1 MLHSTYTLILSEH
14 ILVRLPC
21 DWLTANGPVF
31 CSVYVPMHYAAL
43 LIIITLSTHSTRVVP
58 IVHYSSPKVVKRKS
72 RDLLCCSKSRLKR
85 LQKPHH
91 LDYFF
96 QSNFSRL
103 QPLEDQLLFIL
114 TVCGSAT
121 VKVEEEAA
129 SSSLPSFEKSRREDV
144 GLALLS
150 SLKVDDEPRPRPRK
164 STVNGT
170 NSRDEW
176 RKSPIKHQISPNDV
190 DEKKKK
196 KYGAPFFL
204 FASLLL
210 SSKEA
215 AGEYIVVL
223 FKSFLALLN
232 SPR

>member
-190 DEKKKK
+190 DEKKKEVWC
-196 KYGAPFFL
+196 AL
-204 FASLLL
+204 F
-210 SSKEA
+210 SSC
-215 AGEYIVVL
+215 
-223 FKSFLALLN
+223 FLAAVVKGGSRRVHSSPFQELLG
-232 SPR
+232 ST

>member
-1 MLHSTYTLILSEH
+1 
-14 ILVRLPC
+14 
-21 DWLTANGPVF
+21 
-31 CSVYVPMHYAAL
+31 MHYAAL

-150 SLKVDDEPRPRPRK
+150 SLKVDDEPRPRKK

-190 DEKKKK
+190 DEKKKEVWC
-196 KYGAPFFL
+196 AL
-204 FASLLL
+204 F
-210 SSKEA
+210 SSC
-215 AGEYIVVL
+215 
-223 FKSFLALLN
+223 FLAAVVKGGSRRVHSSPFQELLG
-232 SPR
+232 ST